1 MARSTSVSLVL
12 GAVLAIVVVMSSA
25 DPGYLLSCVGD
36 CQATGYPPQPTA
48 PGLAMMGSQSNPIHS
63 SHSTRWLLQ
72 WILVRLSHNEGL
84 VVVM

>member
-1 MARSTSVSLVL
+1 LRTMARSTSVSLVL

-48 PGLAMMGSQSNPIHS
+48 PGLAMMGSQSNPIQSTPLHS
-63 SHSTRWLLQ
+63 LATAVDPCSSISQ
-72 WILVRLSHNEGL
+72 
-84 VVVM
+84 

>member
-63 SHSTRWLLQ
+63 SHSLARYCSGSLLVYLTMSD
-72 WILVRLSHNEGL
+72 WSW
-84 VVVM
+84 